1 MTPPTRMTGIYAT
14 QTAIINIFR
23 DQLRGGGIRRRG
35 TGGGGGMGRVC
46 HRAIRALPYNQEQ
59 VTDDERGDI
68 RVFNRNNKGFC

>member
-1 MTPPTRMTGIYAT
+1 MRLKQQLLTYF
-14 QTAIINIFR
+14 AINCG
-23 DQLRGGGIRRRG
+23 GGGIRRRG

>member
-23 DQLRGGGIRRRG
+23 DQLRGGDQTAGYRN
-35 TGGGGGMGRVC
+35 GGGMGRVC

-68 RVFNRNNKGFC
+68 RVFNRNNKGLRR